1 MLTESY
7 RKRLLQLSGILT
19 ESNKIENEDLTNLI
33 YSNEEFLNNNEKF
46 KKYFKGININDFK
59 NYKFPK
65 NNSEKIKEEISCIN
79 KLKVD
84 YEFIKKHDN
93 IYNVFKEYFKLN
105 NLDFPKI
112 LINDLIESSAYFI
125 MKIKSYYNRPRPYQI
140 AKKLNIDLKP
150 IRLNSAKSAAFP
162 SGHSAQSHLLCYV
175 LSDLFPKH
183 KKNFE
188 KIAQNISK
196 SRMMAKVHFPS
207 DIKSGEKIAKILFKQ
222 YKKNNF

>member
-7 RKRLLQLSGILT
+7 RKRLLQLSGILF
-19 ESNKIENEDLTNLI
+19 ESKNSDDEELNSLV
-33 YSNEEFLNNNEKF
+33 YSNEDFLNNNEKF

-65 NNSEKIKEEISCIN
+65 NDSEKIKEEIIYIN

-84 YEFIKKHDN
+84 DEFIKKHDN
-93 IYNVFKEYFKLN
+93 IYSVFKEYFELN
-105 NLDFPKI
+105 HLDFPKI
-112 LINDLIESSAYFI
+112 LIKDLMEASAYFI
-125 MKIKSYYNRPRPYQI
+125 MKIKNYYNRPRPYQV
-140 AKKLNIDLKP
+140 AKKINIELKP

-162 SGHSAQSHLLCYV
+162 SGHSAQSHLLSYI

-183 KKNFE
+183 KSNFE
-188 KIAQNISK
+188 KIANNVCK

-207 DIKSGEKIAKILFKQ
+207 DIENGEKIAKILFKQ
-222 YKKNNF
+222 YKNNNF